1 MSEVILLHENNSV
14 KKNSHAEFF
23 SLRRLTSTIKS
34 RLNNFILPDKKA
46 LITLRAGLQAEHGSQ
61 ISTSCKPELITKQ
74 SSWNRKC
81 VAKKYLLSI

>member
-14 KKNSHAEFF
+14 KKEFSRRIFF
-23 SLRRLTSTIKS
+23 SKKVDSTIKS

-46 LITLRAGLQAEHGSQ
+46 LITLRAGFQAEHGSQ